1 VGEVPFGGNH
11 VFEIYEN
18 IVRGE
23 VNFPFFLSVSATQI
37 IRGLLKR
44 DRTYRLGNMHE
55 GAGDV
60 KNHPWVF
67 KNNFFLSS
75 FNLK

>member
-1 VGEVPFGGNH
+1 
-11 VFEIYEN
+11 
-18 IVRGE
+18 VRGE

-60 KNHPWVF
+60 KNHPWVKLLFYSFVLKFF
-67 KNNFFLSS
+67 K
-75 FNLK
+75 